1 MDERPELP
9 PFPLEGVKL
18 KVFLDF
24 IEEMGGRQVFY
35 KTVFEK
41 EKSRSW
47 GFCPCFSRSVLKA
60 KEVPLTTTDVC
71 NMFLKELTAAK
82 AQSYVE
88 YLTERNSPDVGMA
101 TAFIFHAWKYNFLD
115 VVDALQ
121 YHFSSEPDVYIWF
134 DLFSNNQHK
143 TSSLPFKWWSETFLN
158 AIGKLGRVV
167 MVLSP
172 WNNPIPFTRAW
183 CLWEIYCA
191 VETKS
196 KFEVA
201 ITPEQ
206 YDAFVEGIT
215 SDYTQFYK
223 MLANINVENSESFN
237 PDDKTRIFNAVEII
251 DGGFSALNS
260 MVIGKMRD
268 WVLVAID
275 RSIEE
280 SKLKIQTQR
289 ESVDLGETVGS
300 SSTIELSQESKDEI
314 KKSRLVIW
322 KRLLAKMSMMKDMG
336 MFKKALEIGEKCLV
350 EFADVDDEL
359 KFAQTYNN
367 LGNVYDSLGEY
378 KQAIESHEKSL
389 QIRK

>member
-1 MDERPELP
+1 MGERTELP
-9 PFPLEGVKL
+9 PFPLNGVKL

-24 IEEMGGRQVFY
+24 IEEMGGRQAFY
-35 KTVFEK
+35 KTVDDTKGSFLK
-41 EKSRSW
+41 QMKKLCLCYSRHSQDVATLP
-47 GFCPCFSRSVLKA
+47 F
-60 KEVPLTTTDVC
+60 TTTDVC
-71 NMFLKELTAAK
+71 NNFLKPSCTEAK

-88 YLTERNSPDVGMA
+88 YLTEMSSPNVGRA
-101 TAFIFHAWKYNFLD
+101 TVFISHAWKYNFLD

-121 YHFSSEPDVYIWF
+121 HHFSSEPDVYIWF

-143 TSSLPFKWWSETFLN
+143 APNLPFEWWSDTFLN

-196 KFEVA
+196 RFEVA
-201 ITPEQ
+201 ITPDQ
-206 YDAFVEGIT
+206 HDAFVEGIT
-215 SDYTQFYK
+215 SDSSQFYK

-237 PDDKTRIFNAVEII
+237 PADKNRIFNAVKII

-280 SKLKIQTQR
+280 SKSKIQTRKR
-289 ESVDLGETVGS
+289 ENIVFGGIADATRD
-300 SSTIELSQESKDEI
+300 QESGGSGPSSGTGWGRTSLE
-314 KKSRLVIW
+314 
-322 KRLLAKMSMMKDMG
+322 LLSLPTTPCEAQS
-336 MFKKALEIGEKCLV
+336 
-350 EFADVDDEL
+350 FA
-359 KFAQTYNN
+359 AQRST
-367 LGNVYDSLGEY
+367 D
-378 KQAIESHEKSL
+378 
-389 QIRK
+389 